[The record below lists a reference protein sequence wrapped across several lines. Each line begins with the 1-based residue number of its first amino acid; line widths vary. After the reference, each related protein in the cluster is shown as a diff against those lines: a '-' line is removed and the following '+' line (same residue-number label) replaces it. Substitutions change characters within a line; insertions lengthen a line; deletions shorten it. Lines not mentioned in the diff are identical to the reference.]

1 MVRFKLLMSPT
12 LLMRWFTKILDWT
25 VPGQARSSFWSIGLG
40 VLLVVWILP
49 ACASEAIAT
58 NGQTLIIDSRVVRL
72 AGIDAPQTDQ
82 TCLDG
87 HRAVW
92 NCGIAA
98 RDALRAH
105 INDRKIRCDDTGP
118 DPQRQNRRLS
128 VCWIEGEANSI
139 NQWLAREGWALSA
152 PGTTRFKADENDARF
167 AHKGLWKG
175 CFVAPDMLR
184 RWSRN
189 VARMLG
195 SSCPPSEDWDTLKT
209 LFPDRPPM
217 PVGCSIKGKI
227 AARALATGDRGVYHT
242 NICRSYRRTQN
253 PDRWFCTE
261 QEAKAEG
268 FRKSYTC

>member
-1 MVRFKLLMSPT
+1 MACFRKVR
-12 LLMRWFTKILDWT
+12 DWAIS
-25 VPGQARSSFWSIGLG
+25 GQARSRVLSIGIG
-40 VLLVVWILP
+40 VLLAVRAVP
-49 ACASEAIAT
+49 SSASEAVII
-58 NGQTLIIDSRVVRL
+58 NGQTLIIESRVVHL
-72 AGIDAPQTDQ
+72 DGIDAPQTDQ
-82 TCLDG
+82 TCLD
-87 HRAVW
+87 HNRALW

-98 RDALRAH
+98 RDSLRAY
-105 INDRKIRCDDTGP
+105 ITDRKIRCNDMGP
-118 DPQRQNRRLS
+118 DPRSQKRRLGI
-128 VCWIEGEANSI
+128 CWVEGEAISI

-152 PGTTRFKADENDARF
+152 TGTTRFKVDETDARF
-167 AHKGLWKG
+167 ARKGLWKG
-175 CFVAPDMLR
+175 CFVSPDMLR

-195 SSCPPSEDWDTLKT
+195 SSCPTSEDWETLKT
-209 LFPDRPPM
+209 LFPDRPVM